1 MNKWKYEKYES
12 PKNGFGE
19 YFITHNYTLE
29 NEKGKITFSTDKE
42 NYFFLLKF
50 KPFLNEFKSK
60 RDFKYQIDDKIRV
73 KFGENKPINY
83 VVSCLYNRENG
94 ELVFKNE
101 VQVSESF
108 DFVKNMLSNDK
119 FVIEYNSNDYITFEP
134 DGFLDNDNP
143 VLNVYRKKHLP
154 NIKTKNGIKDVIG
167 TLIGLL
173 LIFGGLLSAW
183 NLLCRL

>member
-1 MNKWKYEKYES
+1 M
-12 PKNGFGE
+12 
-19 YFITHNYTLE
+19 
-29 NEKGKITFSTDKE
+29 
-42 NYFFLLKF
+42 
-50 KPFLNEFKSK
+50 
-60 RDFKYQIDDKIRV
+60 
-73 KFGENKPINY
+73 
-83 VVSCLYNRENG
+83 
-94 ELVFKNE
+94 
-101 VQVSESF
+101 QVSESF